1 MRLTTLPPSQLDKLV
16 NAGKPVYVINT
27 SSLPS
32 GDKGMIIVNFFDGN
46 KWEFFKVPPTYIPMA
61 VSDSV
66 PARRLAESR
75 DFKQCLLKGLLTLV
89 TPESAEAYLSLPEAR
104 DEYDALMLSEHSQK
118 NHRVD
123 VEAEVSRRTRVSHHS
138 DHQGAGPVQDTSKT
152 DSVSNR
158 VRGIIESMRSGDL
171 DAPEALRTLKRH
183 ASALSDLDLSYVR
196 ANVDDPAIV
205 SWVSKA
211 AKASSAAPAAPAA
224 KAAPSAPAKKAQA
237 KKAAPAPKKKDEDWK
252 AFDFGDNQSD
262 DMTPEERK
270 ADAEARAK
278 AMANQA
284 IHGQSRAEQ
293 EINELLGGGG
303 R

>member
-1 MRLTTLPPSQLDKLV
+1 MKLTTLPPSHLDKLV
-16 NAGKPVYVINT
+16 SQGKPVYVINT
-27 SSLPS
+27 STLPS

-66 PARRLAESR
+66 PARRLSESR

-89 TPESAEAYLSLPEAR
+89 TPESAEAYLALPDAR
-104 DEYDALMLSEHSQK
+104 EEYDALMLSEHSQR
-118 NHRVD
+118 NHKID

-158 VRGIIESMRSGDL
+158 VRGIIESLRSGDITPP
-171 DAPEALRTLKRH
+171 DALRTLKRH
-183 ASALSDLDLSYVR
+183 ASALSSLDLSYVV
-196 ANVDDPAIV
+196 ANVDDEAITEWAGKV
-205 SWVSKA
+205 GKQA
-211 AKASSAAPAAPAA
+211 AAAPKKPAPAAPAA
-224 KAAPSAPAKKAQA
+224 KKATTVKKAVAKK
-237 KKAAPAPKKKDEDWK
+237 PEPTEDFK
-252 AFDFGDNQSD
+252 SFDFDSND
-262 DMTPEERK
+262 DEAKMTPEERR

-278 AMANQA
+278 AMSNQA
-284 IHGQSRAEQ
+284 IHGQSRAQQ
-293 EINELLGGGG
+293 EINDLLSGG